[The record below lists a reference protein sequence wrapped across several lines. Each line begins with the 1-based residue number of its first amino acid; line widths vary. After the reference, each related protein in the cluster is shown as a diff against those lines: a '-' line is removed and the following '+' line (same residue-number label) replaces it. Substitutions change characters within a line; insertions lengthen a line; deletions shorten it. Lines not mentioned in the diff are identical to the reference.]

1 MKFLIV
7 VALVVAA
14 VQAYIQ
20 PSDVIPVPHLK
31 VTPVEGAP
39 KYADSRII
47 NGVQASRGQFPYQ
60 AALYLNGNG
69 FCGGSLIST
78 RWVLTAAHC
87 AFGITFFTVFLG
99 AHDISS
105 ASEEGR
111 VVVTTRSKIVH
122 PGYLVLLPPNDIALI
137 DLGQDMPLSNLVQP
151 IALATGD
158 DLFEGAAA
166 RVSGW
171 GKTSD
176 ASNAVSPTLN
186 YVDLSIISNAECRQT
201 FGLLNVRASTI
212 CAQGAGGRSSCNVS
226 HCEA

>member
-14 VQAYIQ
+14 VQAHVQ

-69 FCGGSLIST
+69 FCGGSLISQ

-87 AFGITFFTVFLG
+87 AFGISSFTVYLG
-99 AHDISS
+99 AQDISS

-122 PGYLVLLPPNDIALI
+122 SGYLVLLPPNDIALI
-137 DLGQDMPLSNLVQP
+137 DLGQDVPLSIHFKG
-151 IALATGD
+151 IALGD
-158 DLFEGAAA
+158 SGGPLIDLESGKQIGIVSYGSVDGCESGAPNGFA
-166 RVSGW
+166 RV
-171 GKTSD
+171 TSFID
-176 ASNAVSPTLN
+176 WISQNTG
-186 YVDLSIISNAECRQT
+186 LS
-201 FGLLNVRASTI
+201 L
-212 CAQGAGGRSSCNVS
+212 
-226 HCEA
+226 